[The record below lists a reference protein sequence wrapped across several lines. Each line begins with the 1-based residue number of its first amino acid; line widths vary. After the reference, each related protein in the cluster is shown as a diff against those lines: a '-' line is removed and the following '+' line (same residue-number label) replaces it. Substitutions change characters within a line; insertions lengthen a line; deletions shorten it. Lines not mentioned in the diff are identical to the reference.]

1 MSRKEVHWLNITI
14 LVPGFWWDAFR
25 ILSRASTLLLVV
37 SISMSASADSPS
49 SVAGL
54 TRLSSS
60 RGSALHKGHLCWV
73 SMTRSMHAEQKTWQ
87 QAVIAGLR
95 RSSRQTEHSSRESIL
110 NCSISCNYW
119 RFWGVSSTTFSV
131 SRADSRELMRSP
143 QSFQWLHICRSRSK
157 ISNRFR

>member
-1 MSRKEVHWLNITI
+1 MSRKEVHWLNMTI
-14 LVPGFWWDAFR
+14 LVPGFWWEAFR

-37 SISMSASADSPS
+37 SMSRSASADSPS

-60 RGSALHKGHLCWV
+60 RGSARHKGHRCWV
-73 SMTRSMHAEQKTWQ
+73 SMTRSMHSEQKTWE

-95 RSSRQTEHSSRESIL
+95 KSSRQTEHSSRDSML
-110 NCSISCNYW
+110 SCSISCNAW
-119 RFWGVSSTTFSV
+119 RFSGVSSMTFSV

-143 QSFQWLHICRSRSK
+143 QSFQ
-157 ISNRFR
+157 